1 MGNLFS
7 SFTGNDEIIET
18 VESDDEKIDQ
28 KQVNQIVSSINFYD
42 SDSENYINEPKN
54 GDPCA
59 LYVDGLSARWSK
71 KDFKSFLKKN
81 KINYSKANKD
91 EENHYGT
98 IYFES
103 NQDRSDAYH
112 TLTTVRFKNMILYVV
127 PLLNNFKKTQEK
139 CKILKNG
146 NKIKKDIVDI
156 TTPWHSIEY
165 TEQVRQ
171 KVLKYSKI
179 IRNLSNFRSSGLI
192 DVVECDS
199 IKYYVNDVELAIGW
213 NSNRKIAVGFNIG
226 SNKEDDI
233 AEIYNCLNIPECA
246 ITLSKRIRKFILKSG
261 YSPFNRLKKVG
272 LWKFVRIRQSS
283 IDDKIMLVIGIYG
296 EMPSEELTSK
306 IIREFNDIGS
316 LYYVETAEN
325 ESFDPKYEL
334 HHLNGSEYLTDQ
346 INDCLFPIYPTTI
359 FPTSTSMFA
368 KIIRQISLLGSLDKQ
383 TLVIDND
390 AGYGLYTFPI
400 SRIASKVIAFEKNEN
415 LFESLQSNLKLNQ
428 IRNVQLRNGHVEDLI
443 STIKPQR
450 NQKVVVLIHSPHC
463 GIRKKALYAIQKI
476 PRLTKI
482 VFISTNA
489 EKIVQDCNDIF
500 FNQDSTSSSNFYLD
514 SYLAIDTAPHTDRAT
529 VILSISR

>member
-59 LYVDGLSARWSK
+59 LYVDGLSTRWSK

-179 IRNLSNFRSSGLI
+179 IRNLSN
-192 DVVECDS
+192 
-199 IKYYVNDVELAIGW
+199 
-213 NSNRKIAVGFNIG
+213 
-226 SNKEDDI
+226 
-233 AEIYNCLNIPECA
+233 
-246 ITLSKRIRKFILKSG
+246 
-261 YSPFNRLKKVG
+261 
-272 LWKFVRIRQSS
+272 
-283 IDDKIMLVIGIYG
+283 
-296 EMPSEELTSK
+296 
-306 IIREFNDIGS
+306 
-316 LYYVETAEN
+316 
-325 ESFDPKYEL
+325 
-334 HHLNGSEYLTDQ
+334 
-346 INDCLFPIYPTTI
+346 
-359 FPTSTSMFA
+359 
-368 KIIRQISLLGSLDKQ
+368 
-383 TLVIDND
+383 
-390 AGYGLYTFPI
+390 
-400 SRIASKVIAFEKNEN
+400 
-415 LFESLQSNLKLNQ
+415 
-428 IRNVQLRNGHVEDLI
+428 
-443 STIKPQR
+443 
-450 NQKVVVLIHSPHC
+450 
-463 GIRKKALYAIQKI
+463 
-476 PRLTKI
+476 
-482 VFISTNA
+482 
-489 EKIVQDCNDIF
+489 
-500 FNQDSTSSSNFYLD
+500 
-514 SYLAIDTAPHTDRAT
+514 
-529 VILSISR
+529 